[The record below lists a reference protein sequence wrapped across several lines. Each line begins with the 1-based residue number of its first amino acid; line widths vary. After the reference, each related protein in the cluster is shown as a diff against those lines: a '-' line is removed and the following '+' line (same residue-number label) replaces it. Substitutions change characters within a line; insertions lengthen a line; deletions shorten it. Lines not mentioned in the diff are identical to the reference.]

1 MRFHSIRNL
10 FPLIVIVSASASA
23 EISFS
28 VPPLDTF
35 RNASPGSVSFLGSE
49 FTWTSSGGSLA
60 PGNLGTFALV
70 RPDQE
75 SGALHGDSSALEVL
89 LALPVGIT
97 GSASILAP
105 PQGTINTQLGKVLD
119 DSVPPGTLAF
129 GNSSGSGPSVGLGSS
144 DSGLGSS
151 DLGLGSS
158 GLGLGSSA
166 LGLASS
172 GLTLSDV
179 PLVVPGSLSDVDL
192 ISEILTGKAN
202 NMSDLANTSISIT
215 NPETLSIVL
224 LGTVI
229 LLVMFGVRSRARTVI
244 RASEHPF

>member
-49 FTWTSSGGSLA
+49 FTGTSSGGSLP

-75 SGALHGDSSALEVL
+75 AGALHGDSSALEVL

-105 PQGTINTQLGKVLD
+105 PQGTVNTQLGKVLD

-151 DLGLGSS
+151 

-166 LGLASS
+166 LGLAPS

-215 NPETLSIVL
+215 NPEPLSIVL

-244 RASEHPF
+244 RANEHPF